1 MKVFLFY
8 LTIALIV
15 IVIQATLFTGI
26 KPDLVLV
33 LICFYSIKFGR
44 LGGIIYGALTGL
56 IIDSVNG
63 VILGP
68 HMLSK
73 GLAGFIAVSIRE
85 KFFGWNLFLNTMLIF
100 FLSILDNI
108 AVYVSLQTFTTIPL
122 AERSW
127 APLLLQV
134 LYTVIAG
141 MLLYPLVSRRSEE
154 VRVS

>member
-1 MKVFLFY
+1 MKAFLLY
-8 LTIALIV
+8 LTIALLT

-33 LICFYSIKFGR
+33 LICFYSLKFGR
-44 LGGIIYGALTGL
+44 IRGMTYGVLTGL

-63 VILGP
+63 FILGP

-122 AERSW
+122 AERTW
-127 APLLLQV
+127 TPLLLQV
-134 LYTVIAG
+134 LYTVVAG
-141 MLLYPLVSRRSEE
+141 MILYPLVSRQSEE
-154 VRVS
+154 ALVS